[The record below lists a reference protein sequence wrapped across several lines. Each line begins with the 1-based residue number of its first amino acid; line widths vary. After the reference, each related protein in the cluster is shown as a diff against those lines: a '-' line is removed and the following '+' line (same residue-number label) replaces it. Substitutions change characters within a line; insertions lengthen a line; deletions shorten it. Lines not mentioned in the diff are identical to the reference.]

1 MKLFSILLVGIGILC
16 LTTIESYAIAAGRES
31 PLPIVTECAGH
42 CDDMPVGHK
51 VRHPASR
58 RHR

>member
-1 MKLFSILLVGIGILC
+1 MKAFSICLVGIGILY

-42 CDDMPVGHK
+42 CDPRPVGPN